1 VTRDEVLAW
10 LERTG
15 NRRQVEGLARYGI
28 VAERAFGVPV
38 GTLLRFAKTHGRDH
52 ALSLSLWKTG
62 VYEARLLA
70 AMLGDP
76 ARVTAAQMD
85 AWAAEFDSWAVCDT
99 VCWHLFDYTPFAF
112 AKARKWARSPREFE
126 RRAAFATLAGQAGH
140 NRAATEAEFLAVLPL
155 VERGARDERNFVK
168 KAVSWAL
175 RRIGGRSP
183 ALHEASVRLARRL
196 AASDA
201 ASARWVGKD
210 ALRDLER
217 PLVRARAAK
226 AGKSRASQKA
236 GKPAGGA
243 KRAKAAKRSR

>member
-15 NRRQVEGLARYGI
+15 TRRHRDAMARYGI
-28 VAERAFGVPV
+28 VAGRAFGVPV

-52 ALSLSLWKTG
+52 ALSLALWKTG

-85 AWAAEFDSWAVCDT
+85 AWAVEFDNWAVCDT
-99 VCWHLFDYTPFAF
+99 VCWHLFDHTPFAF
-112 AKARKWARSPREFE
+112 AKAREWARSPREFV

-140 NRAATEAEFLAVLPL
+140 NRAATDAEFLAALPL
-155 VERGARDERNFVK
+155 VEAGARDERSFVK

-183 ALHEASVRLARRL
+183 ALHEASLRLARRL
-196 AASDA
+196 LASDA
-201 ASARWVGKD
+201 PSARWVGRD

-226 AGKSRASQKA
+226 AGRVRAGHEA
-236 GKPAGGA
+236 G
-243 KRAKAAKRSR
+243 KRSRREAPEGR